1 MRSWIEDRA
10 GGERVLVQDAGREQ
24 RQPRENVTAGYSA
37 GDITPDGALGWIDVR
52 MRPARQLVYVS
63 WAIIALG
70 GVAYWG
76 THDVDFFST
85 LTVVAALSGLIYIFL
100 WRQHKAVTNETA
112 GVWQE
117 RYEAVTQR
125 IAEPMARPTG
135 PAVGVVADALSPDEA
150 LRRLKIELM
159 YVLLRAVHTPA
170 SPRSGETETIPGVNV
185 TLDDR
190 LYRYLMYIL
199 RELGLVTGGMDP
211 VSGRRAK
218 WRCNYTSEAKAR
230 EAFRAVEGRLRY
242 VNLDRIAELARNDE

>member
-1 MRSWIEDRA
+1 MRSWIEDRPN
-10 GGERVLVQDAGREQ
+10 GERVLVQDASREP

-37 GDITPDGALGWIDVR
+37 GDITPDSALGWIDVR
-52 MRPARQLVYVS
+52 MRPARRLVYVS
-63 WAIIALG
+63 WGIISLG

-76 THDVDFFST
+76 THDVDFFNI
-85 LTVVAALSGLIYIFL
+85 LTVVAVLSGLIYLFL
-100 WRQHKAVTNETA
+100 WRQHKAVTAQTA
-112 GVWQE
+112 DIWQE

-125 IAEPMARPTG
+125 IAEPVTRSAE
-135 PAVGVVADALSPDEA
+135 PAVGVALSPDEA
-150 LRRLKIELM
+150 LRRLKIELV

-185 TLDDR
+185 TLDER

-211 VSGRRAK
+211 VNGKRAK
-218 WRCNYTSEAKAR
+218 WRCNFNSEPKAR

-242 VNLDRIAELARNDE
+242 INLDRIAELARNDE

>member
-1 MRSWIEDRA
+1 MRSWIEDRVN
-10 GGERVLVQDAGREQ
+10 GERVLVQDASREP
-24 RQPRENVTAGYSA
+24 RQPRENVTAGVQA

-63 WAIIALG
+63 WAVIGLG

-76 THDVDFFST
+76 THEVDFFSI
-85 LTVVAALSGLIYIFL
+85 LTVVAALSGLIYLFL
-100 WRQHKAVTNETA
+100 WRQHKAVTAETA
-112 GVWQE
+112 GIWQE

-125 IAEPMARPTG
+125 IAEPVTRNAEPTI
-135 PAVGVVADALSPDEA
+135 GVATNMLSPEEA
-150 LRRLKIELM
+150 LRRLKVELM

-185 TLDDR
+185 TLDER

-211 VSGRRAK
+211 VSGKREK
-218 WRCNYTSEAKAR
+218 WRCNFNNEPKAR
-230 EAFRAVEGRLRY
+230 EAFKTVEGRLRY